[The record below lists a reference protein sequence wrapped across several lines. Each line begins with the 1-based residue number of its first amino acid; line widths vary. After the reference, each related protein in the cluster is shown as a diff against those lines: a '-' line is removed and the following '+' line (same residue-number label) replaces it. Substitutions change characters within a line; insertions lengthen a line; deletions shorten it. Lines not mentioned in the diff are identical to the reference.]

1 MKVAFVGLGSIGRR
15 HLQNLHTV
23 AQNRNIPLEVHAY
36 RHSQSSDIPLVD
48 KQYCTTLPQE
58 EYDLVFITNP
68 TSMHEESILHFQS
81 HTKMM
86 IIEKP
91 IGIDMVDESKLLSH
105 VTYYVN
111 CPLRHTP
118 VYALLQEHVK
128 VEDVFAVRAI
138 CSSYLPNWRKNG
150 DYRECYSAKAELGGG
165 VELDL
170 IHEMDYLVS
179 YLGYPKSMTKMA
191 TKVSDLEITSHDF
204 ASYLMQYE
212 DKVVELHLDYFGRVT
227 KREMELYTPY
237 DTYTLD
243 FVKKELRGSGNTW
256 KASDEDMYVREMN
269 YIFDLF
275 ESKVENMNSISHANQ
290 VLGYSKM

>member
-23 AQNRNIPLEVHAY
+23 AQDRNIPLEVHAY

-191 TKVSDLEITSHDF
+191 AKVSDLEITSHDF

-243 FVKKELRGSGNTW
+243 FVKKELRGSENTW

>member
-15 HLQNLHTV
+15 HLQNLYTV
-23 AQNRNIPLEVHAY
+23 AIARNIPLEVHAY

-48 KQYCTTLPQE
+48 KQYCGNVPQE

-68 TSMHEESILHFQS
+68 TSKHEESILNFQS

-86 IIEKP
+86 VVEKP
-91 IGIDMVDESKLLSH
+91 IGIDPVDESKLLDN
-105 VTYYVN
+105 VIYYVN

-118 VYALLQEHVK
+118 VFALLQAKVDVK
-128 VEDVFAVRAI
+128 DVFAVRAI

-170 IHEMDYLVS
+170 IHEMDYLVA
-179 YLGYPKSMTKMA
+179 YLGYPEHVTKMA
-191 TKVSDLEITSHDF
+191 TKISALEITSNDF
-204 ASYLMQYE
+204 ASYLMQYS

-227 KREMELYTPY
+227 KREMEIYTPE

-243 FVKKELRGSGNTW
+243 FVNKELRCSGFTW
-256 KASDEDMYVREMN
+256 KAGNEDMYIREMC

-275 ESKVENMNSISHANQ
+275 EGKVENINSIPHANK